1 MFEKETGV
9 KELMKMMMMMMTM
22 MMMMMMMIVLVF
34 GENSDYGSGDDHSGD
49 VNTCRWAQGSRLP
62 GTPVWIRL
70 KMNHHHHHHQLH
82 HPSFHH
88 HHRCVVC
95 LPNLLTGIC

>member
-1 MFEKETGV
+1 
-9 KELMKMMMMMMTM
+9 
-22 MMMMMMMIVLVF
+22 MMMIVLVF

-49 VNTCRWAQGSRLP
+49 DHNGDDHSGDVNTCSWVQGSRLP

-70 KMNHHHHHHQLH
+70 KMNHHHHQLH

>member
-1 MFEKETGV
+1 
-9 KELMKMMMMMMTM
+9 
-22 MMMMMMMIVLVF
+22 MMMMIVLVF

-70 KMNHHHHHHQLH
+70 KMNHHHHHHHQ
-82 HPSFHH
+82 
-88 HHRCVVC
+88 
-95 LPNLLTGIC
+95 

>member
-1 MFEKETGV
+1 
-9 KELMKMMMMMMTM
+9 
-22 MMMMMMMIVLVF
+22 MMMMIVLVF

-49 VNTCRWAQGSRLP
+49 VYTCRWAQGSRLP

-70 KMNHHHHHHQLH
+70 KMNHHHQLH
-82 HPSFHH
+82 HQSYHH
-88 HHRCVVC
+88 HHCCVVC